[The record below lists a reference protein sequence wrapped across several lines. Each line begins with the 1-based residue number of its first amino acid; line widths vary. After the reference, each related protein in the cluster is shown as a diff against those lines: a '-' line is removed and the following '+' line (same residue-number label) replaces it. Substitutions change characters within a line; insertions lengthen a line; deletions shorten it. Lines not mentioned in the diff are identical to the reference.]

1 MDPEL
6 SYIFLEKFAI
16 VDTSKAQI
24 SEQTDSI
31 KQYFIEIIA
40 HVPWFLDIWNQFNN
54 KMQIITYLQPHS
66 LKGYLLTRTK
76 DFQLFLQSG

>member
-40 HVPWFLDIWNQFNN
+40 HVPWFLDI
-54 KMQIITYLQPHS
+54 
-66 LKGYLLTRTK
+66 
-76 DFQLFLQSG
+76 